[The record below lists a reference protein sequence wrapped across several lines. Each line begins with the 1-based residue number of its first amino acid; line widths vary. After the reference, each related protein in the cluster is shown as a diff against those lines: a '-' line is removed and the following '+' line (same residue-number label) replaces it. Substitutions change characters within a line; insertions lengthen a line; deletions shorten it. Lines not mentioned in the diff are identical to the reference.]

1 MDDDRFDGGGPVRL
15 LDGGLRPG
23 LHVLL
28 RPGLHVVLRPGVY
41 VVLCAGVYV
50 VLRSR
55 RRDLLLAGDQRLLDV
70 PLPRDL
76 LLAGDQRLL
85 DVRCRPTYYS
95 PVTSGCSTCAA
106 GVAYAPVVQPY
117 VSYAPVYSPYVA
129 GWSVYGTPKL
139 YVAGE
144 PVRNTLR
151 ALSW

>member
-1 MDDDRFDGGGPVRL
+1 MP
-15 LDGGLRPG
+15 
-23 LHVLL
+23 
-28 RPGLHVVLRPGVY
+28 
-41 VVLCAGVYV
+41 AG
-50 VLRSR
+50 
-55 RRDLLLAGDQRLLDV
+55 A
-70 PLPRDL
+70 
-76 LLAGDQRLL
+76 
-85 DVRCRPTYYS
+85 TYYS